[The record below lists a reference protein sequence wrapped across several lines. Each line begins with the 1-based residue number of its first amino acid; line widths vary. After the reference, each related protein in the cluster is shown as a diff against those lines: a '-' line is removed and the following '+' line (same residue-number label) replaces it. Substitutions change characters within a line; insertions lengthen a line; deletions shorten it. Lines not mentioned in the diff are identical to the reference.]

1 MATEEENSRR
11 KDLPRVSSG
20 PLRVTEEAG
29 KLFVVGFGLRLPVKD
44 QEEGLKLIA
53 ELEDQGYRICF

>member
-11 KDLPRVSSG
+11 EDSPGVSSG
-20 PLRVTEEAG
+20 PLRLTEEAG
-29 KLFVVGFGLRLPVKD
+29 KLFVVGFGLRLPVKN

>member
-1 MATEEENSRR
+1 MKTEEENGRR
-11 KDLPRVSSG
+11 EDTLGVSSG
-20 PLRVTEEAG
+20 PLRLTEEAG

-44 QEEGLKLIA
+44 REEGLKLLA

>member
-1 MATEEENSRR
+1 MANEQDNSSRG
-11 KDLPRVSSG
+11 DSPRVSSG
-20 PLRVTEEAG
+20 PLRLCEESG

-53 ELEDQGYRICF
+53 ELEDQGYRICL

>member
-1 MATEEENSRR
+1 MANEQEIHSSEDPS
-11 KDLPRVSSG
+11 KVSSG
-20 PLRVTEEAG
+20 PLRLSEESG

-44 QEEGLKLIA
+44 QEEGRELIA